1 MSIDSRPAVLVVE
14 DEPIIRMDAVGMI
27 EDAGFRAYEAS
38 SADDGI
44 ILLEKYPDIG
54 ILFTDI
60 DMPGSM
66 ARWLDGSMDGVGLT
80 HLVRDRWPTTKILV
94 ASGALE
100 KVKASLPHGAQF
112 FPKPYPMQ
120 EIVAALY
127 ELAQSP
133 AG

>member
-1 MSIDSRPAVLVVE
+1 MSIESRPAVLVVE

-38 SADDGI
+38 TADDGI
-44 ILLEKYPDIG
+44 ILLEKHPDIG

-60 DMPGSM
+60 DMP
-66 ARWLDGSMDGVGLT
+66 GSMDGVGLT
-80 HLVRDRWPTTKILV
+80 HLVRDRWPTTKIIV

-100 KVKASLPHGAQF
+100 KVKASLPQGAQF
-112 FPKPYPMQ
+112 FPKPYPMH

>member
-1 MSIDSRPAVLVVE
+1 MSIESRPAVLVVE

-44 ILLEKYPDIG
+44 ILLEKHPDIG

-60 DMPGSM
+60 DMP
-66 ARWLDGSMDGVGLT
+66 GSMDGVGLT

>member
-1 MSIDSRPAVLVVE
+1 MSIESRPAVLVVE

-38 SADDGI
+38 TADDGI
-44 ILLEKYPDIG
+44 ILLEKHPDIG

-60 DMPGSM
+60 DMP
-66 ARWLDGSMDGVGLT
+66 RSMDGVGLT
-80 HLVRDRWPTTKILV
+80 HLVRDRWPTTKIIV

-100 KVKASLPHGAQF
+100 KVKASLPQGAQF